1 MHNKNVGITDSH
13 DQIVTDKT
21 TVPNPD
27 APNKQASSSPEL
39 HIRISFRVS
48 GTPTALLTLTGNI
61 LQCNLK
67 LLRSAF
73 NVCLTEE
80 KKVIIVD
87 MTKIDIVSS
96 AGWGYLIA
104 EQERLKTQNVKIL
117 LCGLQADILAIFN
130 ALQLDDILK
139 AYSTIKECQKGI
151 ESESVHPKIIEPE
164 SVCPKTIEAEQVYPK
179 IIEPVKEIPLSP
191 QKSDVS
197 IIDTKTEVFEVDAQT
212 VQNVSDNISKE
223 EMTLPVRSMPEK
235 IASIISLYGPCSPQK
250 ILSFLR
256 TDEFGS
262 EKIGLFQLNKVLKAM
277 DLDSL
282 KKRERFFRSC

>member
-1 MHNKNVGITDSH
+1 
-13 DQIVTDKT
+13 
-21 TVPNPD
+21 
-27 APNKQASSSPEL
+27 
-39 HIRISFRVS
+39 
-48 GTPTALLTLTGNI
+48 
-61 LQCNLK
+61 
-67 LLRSAF
+67 
-73 NVCLTEE
+73 
-80 KKVIIVD
+80 
-87 MTKIDIVSS
+87 
-96 AGWGYLIA
+96 
-104 EQERLKTQNVKIL
+104 
-117 LCGLQADILAIFN
+117 
-130 ALQLDDILK
+130 LQLDDILK

-212 VQNVSDNISKE
+212 VQNVSDSISKE